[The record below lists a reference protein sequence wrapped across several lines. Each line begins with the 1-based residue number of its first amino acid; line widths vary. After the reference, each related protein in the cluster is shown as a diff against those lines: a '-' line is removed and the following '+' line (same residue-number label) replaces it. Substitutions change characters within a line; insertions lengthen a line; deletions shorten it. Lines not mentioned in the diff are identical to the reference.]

1 MYAKTSKRSG
11 IAIIRTSMAIGAAGI
26 LPLLLYAAFGPKDGN
41 PIGLGLLAVVAVPVA
56 LVGTAAGLLK
66 LMIEFIARRSQ

>member
-11 IAIIRTSMAIGAAGI
+11 IAIIRTSLAIGAAGI

-41 PIGLGLLAVVAVPVA
+41 PIGLGLLAAVAVPVA
-56 LVGTAAGLLK
+56 LFGSAAGLLK
-66 LMIEFIARRSQ
+66 LTIEFITRRSQ

>member
-66 LMIEFIARRSQ
+66 LAIEFIARRSQ